1 MESTENINQK
11 IIWTTKQIREQF
23 PELLDFLNEMP
34 ITIPNVNRPD
44 IDLNTLMLYCE
55 SLISLKEKYEEQ
67 LILKQKQHV

>member
-34 ITIPNVNRPD
+34 ITIPNVNRPE

>member
-11 IIWTTKQIREQF
+11 IIWTTKQIRDQF

-34 ITIPNVNRPD
+34 VTIPNINRPE
-44 IDLNTLMLYCE
+44 IDLNTLTLYCQ

-67 LILKQKQHV
+67 LILKQKQHD